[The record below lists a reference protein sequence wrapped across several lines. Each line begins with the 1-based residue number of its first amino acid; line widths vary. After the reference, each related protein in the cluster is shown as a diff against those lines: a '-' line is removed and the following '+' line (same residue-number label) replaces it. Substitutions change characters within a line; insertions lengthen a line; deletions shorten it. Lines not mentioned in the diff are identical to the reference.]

1 MAEKYT
7 TARLTVSGEH
17 FEILVKPDDALEFK
31 MGKPKG
37 ISQILVVDTIF
48 ADASKGQ
55 RASEEKLEKVFNTTD
70 SYKVAEAIL
79 RRGELQLTTEQ
90 RHRLVEEKRRQIV
103 AFIARHCIDPR
114 TGFPHPPLRIEQA
127 MSQVR
132 LVIDPFKSGEE
143 QAKMVIDELRPIL
156 PLKIEQM
163 RIAVKIPPEYA
174 ARTLGVAK
182 DFGAVKQEEWQ
193 RDGSWVAVVEMAAG
207 LHAEFLEKIGKITQG
222 NYQTKILK

>member
-7 TARLTVSGEH
+7 TARMTLSGEH

-31 MGKPKG
+31 MGKPIG
-37 ISQILVVDTIF
+37 ISHILVVDTIF
-48 ADASKGQ
+48 SDASKGQ
-55 RASEEKLEKVFNTTD
+55 RASMENLEKIFKTTD
-70 SYKVAEAIL
+70 SFKIAETIL
-79 RRGELQLTTEQ
+79 KRGELQLTTEQ
-90 RHRLVEEKRRQIV
+90 RHGLVEEKRKQV
-103 AFIARHCIDPR
+103 VNFIARHCIDPR

-143 QAKMVIDELRPIL
+143 QARMVIDELRSIL

-182 DFGAVKQEEWQ
+182 NFGIIKQEEWQ
-193 RDGSWVAVVEMAAG
+193 RDGSWVAVIEMAAG
-207 LHAEFLEKIGKITQG
+207 LHSDFLEKIGKITQG
-222 NYQTKILK
+222 NYQTKILR